1 MAKLKKRN
9 WHDRNYPPR
18 GTAVSG
24 LVKEMNLKPD
34 EVVYI
39 GGKTFSSGF
48 HWIGR
53 FKDVPEEYGNLPVVE
68 TYRRTVDY
76 PGTILL
82 SDALTKNGQYW
93 NWNECDST
101 VKPAEILHQLEHSGA
116 EQLLIAIAR
125 NEAHDYR
132 DKLRSALRGNHDP
145 DKVKKA
151 IKKVRELRKE
161 SLRFLSGTSRGDY
174 IIQRTEDEAYAFAIH
189 PELDKLPYEKRY
201 DIIRKEVEKLVRERV
216 RANEDELYA
225 HIKGRSVRR
234 EGK

>member
-1 MAKLKKRN
+1 MAKLKKRRN

-24 LVKEMNLKPD
+24 LVREMKLDPD

-53 FKDVPEEYGNLPVVE
+53 FKDVPDEFREMPVAE

-82 SDALTKNGQYW
+82 TEALTKNGQYW
-93 NWNECDST
+93 NWNECDKSVPPVQT
-101 VKPAEILHQLEHSGA
+101 LRQLEPNGA
-116 EQLLIAIAR
+116 ELLLIAIAR

-132 DKLRSALRGNHDP
+132 DKLRKALKDRHDP
-145 DKVKKA
+145 DVVKKT
-151 IKKVRELRKE
+151 IKKVRELRKDN
-161 SLRFLSGTSRGDY
+161 LWFLSGTSRGDY

-201 DIIRKEVEKLVRERV
+201 DIIRKEVAKLVRERV

-225 HIKGRSVRR
+225 HIKGRSV
-234 EGK
+234 KH

>member
-24 LVKEMNLKPD
+24 LVSEMELDPD

-53 FKDVPEEYGNLPVVE
+53 FKDVPEEYGNLPVIE
-68 TYRRTVDY
+68 TYRRTIDY

-82 SDALTKNGQYW
+82 SDVFAKNGQYW

-101 VKPAEILHQLEHSGA
+101 VKPVEILHQLNHSGV
-116 EQLLIAIAR
+116 EQLLIAIAK
-125 NEAHDYR
+125 NEAYDYR
-132 DKLRSALRGNHDP
+132 DKLRSALKGKHDP
-145 DKVKKA
+145 DVVKKA

-161 SLRFLSGTSRGDY
+161 SLWFLSDTSRGDY
-174 IIQRTEDEAYAFAIH
+174 IIQRTEDEAYVFATH
-189 PELDKLPYEKRY
+189 PELEKMPYEKRY
-201 DIIRKEVEKLVRERV
+201 AIIRKEAEKLVRERV

-225 HIKGRSVRR
+225 HIKGRSV
-234 EGK
+234 KH